1 MYVCM
6 YIYIYMYIY
15 ICMYVYIYINN
26 ISRTTVRLCG
36 LGVPTSRTHFQR
48 IIVMFH
54 YKFWYSQ
61 TGESL
66 NLRKK
71 SSKSTCYENA

>member
-1 MYVCM
+1 MYVYIYICI
-6 YIYIYMYIY
+6 YIYIYMYVCI
-15 ICMYVYIYINN
+15 YIYINN

-71 SSKSTCYENA
+71 SSKSTWYENA